1 MRHLVAS
8 GRILR
13 LRRKAFTRG
22 HLTPDPV
29 FERLIA
35 ESVLYNI
42 TTLSIF
48 NGLLIDDHS
57 ISDIAQHLDEFAV
70 ELAFPESSAIVNSP
84 VLGISQQL
92 YYAVL
97 NVSRLSVLPF
107 NTAKRTALESIRLD
121 FDMWKVVYF
130 STCTVDYSNSDEVNA
145 VTSAMLYVSAIE
157 ILLSKA
163 SDATRRT
170 HDIEVQNLVR
180 HALAILD
187 LDGRSIL
194 KTNCTKYFA
203 WPLLILGAAA
213 IEEEH
218 ITLVQEVVREVWA
231 RSYCGEVY
239 QVQRL
244 LEKVWSTRSSSSDHT
259 HCEHCDGLDLLWGR
273 DGKPG
278 LLNHTCPSD

>member
-1 MRHLVAS
+1 MRHLLAS
-8 GRILR
+8 GRVLR

-22 HLTPDPV
+22 DLTPDPV

-48 NGLLIDDHS
+48 NGFLIDDNS

-70 ELAFPESSAIVNSP
+70 ELAFPESSSIVNSP

-97 NVSRLSVLPF
+97 NVSRLSSLPF
-107 NTAKRTALESIRLD
+107 NTAKRAALQSIRLN
-121 FDMWKVVYF
+121 FDMWKVIYF
-130 STCTVDYSNSDEVNA
+130 SNCTVDYSNGDEVNA
-145 VTSAMLYVSAIE
+145 VKSAMLYVFAIE

-187 LDGRSIL
+187 LDGRNIL
-194 KTNCTKYFA
+194 NTNCTKYFA

-218 ITLVQEVVREVWA
+218 ITLVQEVVREMWA

-244 LEKVWSTRSSSSDHT
+244 LEKVWSAPSSGRT
-259 HCEHCDGLDLLWGR
+259 HCDGLDLLWER

-278 LLNHTCPSD
+278 FLNHACQSD